1 MECELLGIRK
11 ANRSLSADQQICIRR
26 RWVVTGTVAFL
37 ISMAIDHADDSID
50 NLFIYAQGNG
60 AGKPILSDIEQLMV
74 ECWLRLFLV
83 VVKEE
88 L

>member
-1 MECELLGIRK
+1 
-11 ANRSLSADQQICIRR
+11 
-26 RWVVTGTVAFL
+26 VVTGIVAFL

-50 NLFIYAQGNG
+50 NLLIYAQGNG
-60 AGKPILSDIEQLMV
+60 ASKPILSDIEQLMV